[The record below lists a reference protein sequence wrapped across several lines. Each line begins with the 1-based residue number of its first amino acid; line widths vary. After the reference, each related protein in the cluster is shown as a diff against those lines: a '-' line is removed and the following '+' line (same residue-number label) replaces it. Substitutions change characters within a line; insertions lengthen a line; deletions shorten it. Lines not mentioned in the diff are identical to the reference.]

1 MQEEKPFNR
10 RRRRLEIRGR
20 LRQGGWAVLPALI
33 PFVRDLLLSEEGEV
47 LAETAHVYVGLD
59 GFHT

>member
-1 MQEEKPFNR
+1 M
-10 RRRRLEIRGR
+10 EIRGK
-20 LRQGGWAVLPALI
+20 LRQREWAVLPALI